1 MSQRKSNSSAVKD
14 SVENTT
20 STQNNDAVDEDPQ
33 EEEK

>member
-14 SVENTT
+14 PIENNT
-20 STQNNDAVDEDPQ
+20 SSQNNDAVDEDPQ